1 MKWGKQTFASLFLF
15 LIGTG
20 FQPDS
25 NVKLNYNRLETC
37 LIFMK
42 LPIYLDYNATTPVD
56 KRVLEKMLPYFSEHF
71 GNSSSRSHLYG
82 WTAQEAVENA
92 RLQVANLLNAEMKEI
107 IFTSGATEANNLI
120 IKGVFEN
127 NYPHKNH
134 IITVQT
140 EHKAVLDVCQHLEK
154 LGADITYLK
163 PDSSGLITIDQIEN
177 SIRIDTFLI
186 SVMYANNEIGTIQP
200 IKKIG
205 ELARK
210 REILFHT
217 DATQAVGKIE
227 IDVQKDSIDLLS
239 LSGHKL
245 YGPKGIGALF
255 IRKNSTASKLIAQMD
270 GGKHERGYR
279 SGTLNVT
286 GIVGLGEACELA
298 NDSLVIEDQRLT
310 LLRDKLEQGILQLI
324 SDVKI
329 NGNIKNRLPNSTNI
343 SFGGID
349 GENLLMSFRDV
360 AVSSGSACTSAS
372 VEPSYVLKA
381 IGLDDDLA
389 YASIRFSLGK
399 YTTEEEI
406 DFTINYVKEIVESLI

>member
-1 MKWGKQTFASLFLF
+1 
-15 LIGTG
+15 
-20 FQPDS
+20 
-25 NVKLNYNRLETC
+25 
-37 LIFMK
+37 MK

-92 RLQVANLLNAEMKEI
+92 RLQVAALLNAEPKEI
-107 IFTSGATEANNLI
+107 VFTSGATEANNLG
-120 IKGVFEN
+120 IKGLFEN
-127 NYPHKNH
+127 YFPNKKH

-140 EHKAVLDVCQHLEK
+140 EHKAVLDVCQHLSTM
-154 LGADITYLK
+154 GAEITYLQ
-163 PDSSGLITIDQIEN
+163 PDSTGLVTVEQVEKA
-177 SIRIDTFLI
+177 IRSDTFLI

-200 IKKIG
+200 IQKIG

-210 REILFHT
+210 HEILFHT
-217 DATQAVGKIE
+217 DTTQAVGKIE
-227 IDVQKDSIDLLS
+227 IDVQRDNIDLLS

-255 IRKNSTASKLIAQMD
+255 IRKNSKVSKLIAQMD
-270 GGKHERGYR
+270 GGKHERGFR

-286 GIVGLGEACELA
+286 GIVGLGEACKLAGNELDTD
-298 NDSLVIEDQRLT
+298 NQRLT
-310 LLRDKLEQGILQLI
+310 ILRDKLENGILQNIL
-324 SDVKI
+324 DVKI
-329 NGNIKNRLPNSTNI
+329 NGNMENHLPNLTNI
-343 SFGGID
+343 SFGGVD
-349 GENLLMSFRDV
+349 GENLLLSFRDI

-381 IGLDDDLA
+381 IGLSDDLA

-406 DFTINYVKEIVESLI
+406 DFTIKYVKEVVESLR

>member
-1 MKWGKQTFASLFLF
+1 
-15 LIGTG
+15 
-20 FQPDS
+20 
-25 NVKLNYNRLETC
+25 
-37 LIFMK
+37 MK

-56 KRVLEKMLPYFSEHF
+56 KQVLEKMLPFFSENF
-71 GNSSSRSHLYG
+71 GNSASRSHLYG
-82 WTAQEAVENA
+82 WTAHEAVENA
-92 RLQVANLLNAEMKEI
+92 RKQVANLINAESKEI
-107 IFTSGATEANNLI
+107 VFTSGATEANNLVI
-120 IKGVFEN
+120 RGLFEN
-127 NYPHKNH
+127 NYPSKNH
-134 IITVQT
+134 IISVQT
-140 EHKAVLDVCQHLEK
+140 EHKAVLDVCNHLEK
-154 LGADITYLK
+154 LGAKVTYLQ
-163 PDSSGLITIDQIEN
+163 PDLTGLITIEQIEN
-177 SIRIDTFLI
+177 SVRVDTFLI

-200 IKKIG
+200 IKRIG
-205 ELARK
+205 ELARN

-298 NDSLVIEDQRLT
+298 KDSLIMENQRLT
-310 LLRDKLEQGILQLI
+310 VLRDKLEQGILQHI

-372 VEPSYVLKA
+372 VEPSYVLKS

-399 YTTEEEI
+399 HTTETEI
-406 DFTINYVKEIVESLI
+406 DFTIKYVKEIVESFR

>member
-1 MKWGKQTFASLFLF
+1 
-15 LIGTG
+15 
-20 FQPDS
+20 
-25 NVKLNYNRLETC
+25 
-37 LIFMK
+37 MK

-92 RLQVANLLNAEMKEI
+92 RLQVAKLINAESKEI
-107 IFTSGATEANNLI
+107 VFTSGATEANNLA
-120 IKGVFEN
+120 IKGLFED
-127 NYPHKNH
+127 NYPNKKH

-140 EHKAVLDVCQHLEK
+140 EHKAVLDVCQHLSTMVAEV
-154 LGADITYLK
+154 TYLQ
-163 PDSSGLITIDQIEN
+163 PDSTGLITTEQIEN
-177 SIRIDTFLI
+177 AIRKDTFLI
-186 SVMYANNEIGTIQP
+186 SVMFANNEIGTIQP
-200 IKKIG
+200 IQQIG
-205 ELARK
+205 ELSRK
-210 REILFHT
+210 YDILFHT
-217 DATQAVGKIE
+217 DATQAVGKMK
-227 IDVQKDSIDLLS
+227 IDVQKENIDLLS

-255 IRKNSTASKLIAQMD
+255 IKKNSKASKLIAQMD
-270 GGKHERGYR
+270 GGKHERGFR

-298 NDSLVIEDQRLT
+298 KNELIADNQRLT
-310 LLRDKLEQGILQLI
+310 ILRNKLENGILHNILG
-324 SDVKI
+324 VKV
-329 NGNIKNRLPNSTNI
+329 NGNIENRLPNVTNI
-343 SFGGID
+343 SFGGVD
-349 GENLLMSFRDV
+349 GENLLMSFRDI

-381 IGLDDDLA
+381 IGLSDDFA

-406 DFTINYVKEIVESLI
+406 DFTINYVKEVVELLR

>member
-1 MKWGKQTFASLFLF
+1 MKS
-15 LIGTG
+15 
-20 FQPDS
+20 
-25 NVKLNYNRLETC
+25 
-37 LIFMK
+37 
-42 LPIYLDYNATTPVD
+42 PIYLDYNSTTPVD

-92 RLQVANLLNAEMKEI
+92 RLQVAALLNAEPKEI
-107 IFTSGATEANNLI
+107 VFTSGATEANNLG
-120 IKGVFEN
+120 IKGLFEN
-127 NYPHKNH
+127 YFPNKKH

-140 EHKAVLDVCQHLEK
+140 EHKAVLDVCQHLSTM
-154 LGADITYLK
+154 GAEVTYLQ
-163 PDSSGLITIDQIEN
+163 PDSTGLVTVEQVEKA
-177 SIRIDTFLI
+177 IRSDTFLI

-200 IKKIG
+200 IQKIG

-210 REILFHT
+210 HEILFHT

-227 IDVQKDSIDLLS
+227 IDVQKDNIDLLS

-255 IRKNSTASKLIAQMD
+255 IRKNSKVSKLIAQMD
-270 GGKHERGYR
+270 GGKHERGFR

-298 NDSLVIEDQRLT
+298 NNELIADNQRLT
-310 LLRDKLEQGILQLI
+310 ILRDKLENEIIQNILN
-324 SDVKI
+324 VKV
-329 NGNIKNRLPNSTNI
+329 NGNMENRLPNLTNI
-343 SFGGID
+343 SFGGVD
-349 GENLLMSFRDV
+349 GENLLMSFRDI

-381 IGLDDDLA
+381 IGLSDDLA

-406 DFTINYVKEIVESLI
+406 DFTIKYVKEVVESLR